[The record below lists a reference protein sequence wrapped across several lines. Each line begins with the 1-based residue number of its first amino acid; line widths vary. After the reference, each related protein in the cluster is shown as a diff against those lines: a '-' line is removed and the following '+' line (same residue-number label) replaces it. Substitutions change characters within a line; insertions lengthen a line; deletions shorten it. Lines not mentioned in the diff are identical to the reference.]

1 MNCRPLAPLALLALA
16 TACGGSVQAAEQ
28 PLLSSPPP
36 AAATVAAT
44 DAAPP
49 PAQPASPPSTFTGT
63 VVHPPGARVR
73 SGPGLDQPVLDI
85 DRAGRVETFDGW
97 ARRPD
102 ETPLRDEITGR
113 IEAWSRDWLHLAD
126 GRGWV
131 HSSAVR
137 GLPPA
142 GMTPRDWQPPA
153 SLPRATAG
161 LVETTVH
168 LQEHPVT
175 CEIASLLMAL
185 ASRGI
190 DTDERSLLALTGVDP
205 RPAELDGGGA
215 VRRWGDPDQ
224 VFVGDPDGHISDGTG
239 YGVYAGPIARAAARA
254 GAPVV
259 ASGHGI
265 APSTIYA
272 GIVAGHPA
280 VVWVTSDFRRASLG
294 TWRAWDGAEIAYA
307 SNEHAVLA
315 VGVTPT
321 SVLVDDPMH
330 GQTWLSRS
338 QFEAAYATFDDM
350 AVVVR

>member
-16 TACGGSVQAAEQ
+16 TACGGAVQAAEQ
-28 PLLSSPPP
+28 PLPPSSPPP
-36 AAATVAAT
+36 AVVAVAAS
-44 DAAPP
+44 PP
-49 PAQPASPPSTFTGT
+49 PPTAQPAAPPSTFTGT
-63 VVHPPGARVR
+63 IVHPPGARVR

-85 DRAGRVETFDGW
+85 DRVGRVETFDGW

-102 ETPLRDEITGR
+102 ETPLPDEITGH
-113 IEAWSRDWLHLAD
+113 IEAWSRDWLHLTD

-137 GLPPA
+137 GEPPP
-142 GMTPRDWQPPA
+142 GMAARDWRPPA
-153 SLPRATAG
+153 SPPRATAG

-190 DTDERSLLALTGVDP
+190 DTDERSLLALTGVDA
-205 RPAELDGGGA
+205 RPAQVDGGGGIQ
-215 VRRWGDPDQ
+215 RWGDPDQ
-224 VFVGDPDGHISDGTG
+224 VFVGDPDGHIFDRTG
-239 YGVYAGPIARAAARA
+239 YGVYAAPIARAATRS
-254 GAPVV
+254 GASVI

-272 GIVAGHPA
+272 DILAGHPA
-280 VVWVTSDFRRASLG
+280 VVWVTSDFRRASVG
-294 TWRAWDGAEIAYA
+294 TWRAWDGAEITYA
-307 SNEHAVLA
+307 SDEHAVLA

-321 SVLVDDPMH
+321 SVLIDDPMH
-330 GQTWLSRS
+330 GQTWLTRS

-350 AVVVR
+350 AVVIR